1 MSFARQQD
9 TVLSAGKDERRS
21 SAVEIHRMRTIYG
34 QLVSVL
40 AHAPTS
46 TAEAGRYVCISPYPI
61 AGLPGASA
69 KLSSIT
75 LTIFGSTL
83 HWFGSAPVEQFIV
96 SGVSMMFPSGPQP

>member
-9 TVLSAGKDERRS
+9 TVLSAGKERRS

-61 AGLPGASA
+61 ARLPGASA
-69 KLSSIT
+69 KLSPVT
-75 LTIFGSTL
+75 LTNFGSTL
-83 HWFGSAPVEQFIV
+83 HWFGSAPVAQFIV
-96 SGVSMMFPSGPQP
+96 SGVSIMFPSGPQP